1 MRFLALLLVLSS
13 ATVSAQLRRATGGP
27 AMPAV
32 SVAAPDS
39 AFALETNPAAL
50 ADIRGWDVTYLHTDV
65 AGSDRLLERGDS
77 LYGATSLPLRFVLAG
92 GLDWVRPDGFI
103 IEDRGRFNLGLAWQ
117 HSRAWSVGGVLRYTA
132 SNEPIGG
139 VTSIDLGVTWRPSS
153 TVVLGLVGHDLLGP
167 LGLVT
172 DDDVDVPATF
182 VLGAQ
187 LRPLADDRL
196 TVEAV
201 AALDTDGR
209 LGVRGIARV
218 AIPRLG
224 RLYGSV
230 EIDDIR
236 GDEDLR
242 GIVGLEI
249 GWGQVSAFGGSVLG
263 DELQRGWQVG
273 AHLSGVHREGLP
285 TPGFVDEVEIRG
297 MGARGTLALLD
308 RLDRDRRDRRVKGV
322 LLRWR
327 TSSLGLANA
336 QEVREAIAALEAAG
350 KPVMCA
356 VESANGS
363 QAYAC
368 SAART
373 TFIDPAGNVRLLGPA
388 IDVTLYGEILA
399 NLGVRTDFVRIGDF
413 KSAVEQY
420 TNETM
425 SAPARAQRE
434 AMLDDVYARLV
445 HDMAQSV
452 EQDEDVVRR
461 WIDEGPYDAAE
472 AAELGIVEMLDGTE
486 FGERLEAI
494 AGTARRRT
502 SRVPDANH
510 QLGRQR
516 RIAVVVIDG
525 ALVDGNN
532 VDYPIIEIHQSG
544 GRTIT
549 RTLDALA
556 ADRSV
561 AAVVVRIDSPGGSV
575 LASDQIWRAI
585 RRLRR
590 RKPVIA
596 SMGTV
601 AASGGYYVASAC
613 DEIYADPSTITGSI
627 GIFFGKADFQPLAE
641 EYGVNITQLGRGRHA
656 GASSLYRPF
665 TPEERSLLADKIRRF
680 YRMFL
685 RRVVA
690 GRPALTVE
698 EVDRV
703 GRGRIWTG
711 DAALELGLIDHLGGY
726 LAALDRARELADVP
740 YDAEITYVPRRPS
753 SLLDY
758 VTAGLGLSAQTET
771 DAPTAVRD
779 TPNLVEALQVLSVL
793 GHAEPDTPLALMP
806 GVMRIE

>member
-1 MRFLALLLVLSS
+1 
-13 ATVSAQLRRATGGP
+13 
-27 AMPAV
+27 MPAV

-39 AFALETNPAAL
+39 AFALETNPAGL
-50 ADIRGWDVTYLHTDV
+50 ADIRGWDVAFVHTDA
-65 AGSDRLLERGDS
+65 AGNDRLLERGDS

-117 HSRAWSVGGVLRYTA
+117 HSRAWSVGTALRYTA
-132 SNEPIGG
+132 SEEPIGG
-139 VTSIDLGVTWRPSS
+139 VTSLDFGVTWRPSS

-172 DDDVDVPATF
+172 DDVDVPATF

-196 TVEAV
+196 SFEAI
-201 AALDTDGR
+201 AAVDTDGR

-218 AIPRLG
+218 EVPRIG
-224 RLYGSV
+224 RLYGSIEV
-230 EIDDIR
+230 DDLR

-242 GIVGLEI
+242 GIVGLEV
-249 GWGQVSAFGGSVLG
+249 GWGQVSAFGGSVIG
-263 DELQRGWQVG
+263 DGDLRRGWQVG
-273 AHLSGVHREGLP
+273 ARLSARHREGLP
-285 TPGFVDEVEIRG
+285 TPGFVDEVEIRS

-308 RLDRDRRDRRVKGV
+308 RLDRDRRDRRVRGV

-327 TSSLGLANA
+327 TSGLGLANA
-336 QEVREAIAALEAAG
+336 QEVREAIGALEAAG

-356 VESANGS
+356 VEAANGS

-368 SAART
+368 SAARA
-373 TFIDPAGNVRLLGPA
+373 TFIDPAGNVRLLGPS
-388 IDVTLYGEILA
+388 IDVMLYGEILQR
-399 NLGVRTDFVRIGDF
+399 LGVRTDFVRIGDF

-420 TNETM
+420 TNESM

-434 AMLDDVYARLV
+434 AMLDDVYERLV
-445 HDMAQSV
+445 HDMAASV
-452 EQDEDVVRR
+452 ERDESVVRR

-472 AAELGIVEMLDGTE
+472 AAELGLVETLDDAD

-494 AGTARRRT
+494 TGTSRRRT
-502 SRVPDANH
+502 TAVPDASH
-510 QLGRQR
+510 ELGRPR

-525 ALVDGNN
+525 ALVDGDN

-544 GRTIT
+544 GRTVS

-556 ADRSV
+556 ADRSI

-596 SMGTV
+596 SLGTV

-627 GIFFGKADFQPLAE
+627 GIFFGKADFQPLAD
-641 EYGVNITQLGRGRHA
+641 EYGVNVTQLGRGRHA
-656 GASSLYRPF
+656 GAESLYRPF
-665 TPEERSLLADKIRRF
+665 TGEERALLADKIRRF

-690 GRPALTVE
+690 GRPELTVE

-703 GRGRIWTG
+703 GRGRVWTG

-740 YDAEITYVPRRPS
+740 HDAEVAFVPPRPS
-753 SLLDY
+753 TLLDY
-758 VTAGLGLSAQTET
+758 VTAGLGLGGARGEL
-771 DAPTAVRD
+771 DGPDEGIAAVRD
-779 TPNLVEALQVLSVL
+779 TPHLIEALQILSVL
-793 GHAEPDTPLALMP
+793 GHSERDVPLAMMP
-806 GVMRIE
+806 GVLRLD

>member
-1 MRFLALLLVLSS
+1 
-13 ATVSAQLRRATGGP
+13 
-27 AMPAV
+27 MPAV

-39 AFALETNPAAL
+39 AFALESNPAGL
-50 ADIRGWDVTYLHTDV
+50 ADIRGWDVAYLHSDV
-65 AGSDRLLERGDS
+65 AGNDRLLERGDS

-92 GLDWVRPDGFI
+92 GLDWVRPEGFI

-139 VTSIDLGVTWRPSS
+139 VTSIDFGVTWRPSS

-172 DDDVDVPATF
+172 DDAEVPATF

-187 LRPLADDRL
+187 LRPMADDRL
-196 TVEAV
+196 SFEAI
-201 AALDTDGR
+201 AAVDTDGR
-209 LGVRGIARV
+209 LGIRGIARV
-218 AIPRLG
+218 AVPRVG
-224 RLYGSV
+224 RLYGSIEV
-230 EIDDIR
+230 DDIR
-236 GDEDLR
+236 GTEDLR
-242 GIVGLEI
+242 GVVGLEV
-249 GWGQVSAFGGSVLG
+249 GWGQVGAFGGSILG
-263 DELQRGWQVG
+263 DDLQRGWQVG
-273 AHLSGVHREGLP
+273 ARLSAQHREGLP

-308 RLDRDRRDRRVKGV
+308 RLDRDRRDHRVKGV

-327 TSSLGLANA
+327 TGSLGLANA
-336 QEVREAIAALEAAG
+336 QEVRAAIGALEAAG
-350 KPVMCA
+350 KPVVCA

-368 SAART
+368 SAARE

-388 IDVTLYGEILA
+388 IDVMLYGEILA

-420 TNETM
+420 TNESM

-452 EQDEDVVRR
+452 ERDEDVVRR

-472 AAELGIVEMLDGTE
+472 AAQLGLVEMLDDSE

-494 AGTARRRT
+494 AGTSNRR
-502 SRVPDANH
+502 SSPVPDASRH
-510 QLGRQR
+510 LGRPR

-525 ALVDGNN
+525 ALVDGDN

-544 GRTIT
+544 GRTVS

-585 RRLRR
+585 RRVRR

-627 GIFFGKADFQPLAE
+627 GIFFGKADFQPLAD

-656 GASSLYRPF
+656 GAASLYRPF

-685 RRVVA
+685 RRVVT
-690 GRPALTVE
+690 GRPELSVE

-740 YDAEITYVPRRPS
+740 HDAEITYVPRRPS

-758 VTAGLGLSAQTET
+758 VTAGLGLDGARAEA
-771 DAPTAVRD
+771 DAPHAVRD
-779 TPNLVEALQVLSVL
+779 TPQLVEALQILSVL
-793 GHAEPDTPLALMP
+793 GRSEPDVPLAMMP
-806 GVMRIE
+806 GIIAIE